1 MPTRVRIVQPLIPK
15 YREPLFAALARVP
28 DFELEVWADLAP
40 SGRSLKGA
48 AGSTAFRCVQADY
61 RERGPFLWQPAM
73 RRAVRD
79 GADVVILPWNTRYAH
94 LLPSLLAARRRRVG
108 TILWGHGIGKR
119 ETPLRRRVRN
129 SFLRRADA
137 AIVYSP
143 GIADTLASEG
153 IERAKLFVAP
163 NSVDQAPI
171 AAATRSWPA
180 ERVAAFLAERGL
192 VPQRHLLYVARLEP
206 EKRLDRAIRTL
217 PSLSR
222 DLSLVVVGDGPE
234 RTPLE
239 ALASSLGVRDRVRFE
254 GAIYDEMALAPW
266 MLGAAL
272 LVHPGAIGL
281 SLLHAFGYGLPV
293 VTSDD
298 RLPHGPEIEA
308 LADGENSLLYR
319 DGDLADLA
327 AKIARIADDSTL
339 RARLSANAR
348 ATVERPDGWNLGAM
362 VEGFRAAIRTVV
374 EARRTSAS

>member
-15 YREPLFAALARVP
+15 YREPLFAALAKVP
-28 DFELEVWADLAP
+28 DLDLEVWADLAP

-48 AGSTAFRCVQADY
+48 TGSTAFRCVQADY

-73 RRAVRD
+73 RRAASE
-79 GADVVILPWNTRYAH
+79 GTDVVILPWNTRYAH
-94 LLPSLLAARRRRVG
+94 LLPSLRAARRRGIG
-108 TILWGHGIGKR
+108 TILWGHGVGKR
-119 ETPLRRRVRN
+119 ETPLRRRLRN
-129 SFLRRADA
+129 AFLHRADA

-143 GIADTLASEG
+143 GIAATLASEG
-153 IERAKLFVAP
+153 IDRTKLFVAP

-171 AAATRSWPA
+171 AAATRSWPS
-180 ERVAAFLAERGL
+180 ERVIEFLGERGL
-192 VPQRHLLYVARLEP
+192 MPQRYLLYVARLEP
-206 EKRLDRAIRTL
+206 EKKLDRAIRALSTL
-217 PSLSR
+217 PS
-222 DLSLVVVGDGPE
+222 DLTLVVVGDGPE
-234 RTPLE
+234 RAPLE

-254 GAIYDEMALAPW
+254 GAIYDDMALAPW

-308 LADGENSLLYR
+308 LVDGENSLLYR

-327 AKIARIADDSTL
+327 AKIRQISEDSTL

-348 ATVERPDGWNLGAM
+348 ATVERADGWNLGAM
-362 VEGFRAAIRTVV
+362 VEGFRAAIRHVT
-374 EARRTSAS
+374 ALRRGG